1 MKTSLEDLDLNLL
14 KLLRVVVETRNT
26 STAAEK
32 LGISQTSV
40 SRGLAKLRETFG
52 DQLFIR
58 KAHGV
63 EPSELAE
70 RLAEAAENMLT
81 PFSNVLDSYQRFNP
95 LEYDG
100 KVVIALELSLLETF
114 GRDIYRALSN
124 ALPNAYIEMVY
135 WQTGSLQDILE
146 RKIDYMVHFSAYPLP
161 QDLYAHHL
169 SSLKVSLVARKNH
182 PVLSQTSDL
191 EAIAHLPLVKLVS
204 EAVNHKHDPFDELYL
219 EKGYTPKIILRTHS
233 IPIAISKLESS
244 DAIKISSSYLMK
256 LSDKLA
262 CYPLPQIPAHLR
274 EFSISGSY
282 LQSKRGY
289 PLNQFLHQTMQSF
302 FDSVVQPEMNE

>member
-1 MKTSLEDLDLNLL
+1 MQTNLEDLDLNLL

-26 STAAEK
+26 STAADK

-70 RLAEAAENMLT
+70 KLAEAAENMLT
-81 PFSNVLDSYQRFNP
+81 PFANVLDSYQSFDP
-95 LEYDG
+95 LEYSG
-100 KVVIALELSLLETF
+100 RIVIAVELSLLETF
-114 GRDIYRALSN
+114 GQGIYRALN
-124 ALPNAYIEMVY
+124 KALPNACLELIY
-135 WQTGSLQDILE
+135 WQEGSLQDILE
-146 RKIDYMVHFSAYPLP
+146 RKIDYMVHYSPYPLP
-161 QDLYAHHL
+161 QELYVHHL
-169 SSLKVSLVARKNH
+169 SIIKVSLVARKNH
-182 PVLSQTSDL
+182 PVLSQTNELD
-191 EAIAHLPLVKLVS
+191 AIAHLPLVKLVS
-204 EAVNHKHDPFDELYL
+204 DAVNIKHDPYDELYL
-219 EKGYTPKIILRTHS
+219 DKGYTPKVALRTHS
-233 IPIAISKLESS
+233 IPIAIDKLEHS
-244 DAIKISSSYLMK
+244 DAIKFSSSYIMS

-262 CYPLPQIPAHLR
+262 CYPLPKIPANLR

-289 PLNQFLHQTMQSF
+289 PLNQHLHQTMQSF
-302 FDSVVQPEMNE
+302 FDSVIQPPMT

>member
-1 MKTSLEDLDLNLL
+1 MKTNLEDLDLNLL

-70 RLAEAAENMLT
+70 KLAEAAENMLT
-81 PFSNVLDSYQRFNP
+81 PFANVLDSYQSFNP
-95 LEYDG
+95 LEYNG

-114 GRDIYRALSN
+114 GQGIYRALNDS
-124 ALPNAYIEMVY
+124 LPNACLELIY
-135 WQTGSLQDILE
+135 WQDGSLQEILD
-146 RKIDYMVHFSAYPLP
+146 RKIDYMVHFSPYPLP
-161 QDLYAHHL
+161 QDLYTHHL
-169 SSLKVSLVARKNH
+169 SSLKVSLVARKDH
-182 PVLSQTSDL
+182 PVLSQTSEL
-191 EAIAHLPLVKLVS
+191 ESIAHLPLVKLVS
-204 EAVNHKHDPFDELYL
+204 DAINTKHDPFDELYL
-219 EKGYTPKIILRTHS
+219 DKGFTPKIVLRTHS
-233 IPIAISKLESS
+233 IPVALEKLERS
-244 DAIKISSSYLMK
+244 DAIKFSSSYLMN

-262 CYPLPQIPAHLR
+262 CYPLPKMPAHLT

-289 PLNQFLHQTMQSF
+289 PLSQHLHQTMQNF
-302 FDSVVQPEMNE
+302 FDSVVQPDMTE